1 MAHLTDRA
9 GRLSRPCWKT
19 GGKIL
24 RLGSYGPVCAGK
36 PGGQDRKESAGLLA
50 IVAAFAAGAAL
61 AQAPAPGAGVPA
73 PRDSI
78 MVNKSCDD
86 CGVVRSIRKVETKQ
100 PFDSADRSATSGL
113 VASIPLDGSR
123 AQVGSSTELRNEMK
137 PPGVTWE
144 IVVRLDDGRFR
155 VVLQDDPGP
164 LRADDK
170 VKIVEGKVQLRGN

>member
-1 MAHLTDRA
+1 MTR
-9 GRLSRPCWKT
+9 GRN
-19 GGKIL
+19 L
-24 RLGSYGPVCAGK
+24 RLGNFDHAC
-36 PGGQDRKESAGLLA
+36 AGLLA
-50 IVAAFAAGAAL
+50 MAAAFAAVAAL
-61 AQAPAPGAGVPA
+61 AQAPAQGAGAPA

-100 PFDSADRSATSGL
+100 PLDSADRSATSGL

-123 AQVGSSTELRNEMK
+123 VQIGSSTELRNEMK

-144 IVVRLDDGRFR
+144 IVVRLDDGRLR

-170 VKIVEGKVQLRGN
+170 VKIVEGKVQLRSN

>member
-1 MAHLTDRA
+1 MTK
-9 GRLSRPCWKT
+9 GKKPRP
-19 GGKIL
+19 
-24 RLGSYGPVCAGK
+24 GSFDATCAGTSD
-36 PGGQDRKESAGLLA
+36 GQDRKVAAGLFA
-50 IVAAFAAGAAL
+50 AVAAFAAGAAL
-61 AQAPAPGAGVPA
+61 AQAPAQGAGVPA

-100 PFDSADRSATSGL
+100 PLDSADRSATAGL

-123 AQVGSSTELRNEMK
+123 AQIGSSTDLRKEMK

-155 VVLQDDPGP
+155 VVLQDDPGT
-164 LRADDK
+164 LREDDK
-170 VKIVEGKVQLRGN
+170 VKIVEGKVQLRSN